1 MRTIAVTGG
10 KGGVGKTNIS
20 ANLAVA
26 LADMGKRTL
35 LLDADLGLANLDVVL
50 GLSPKYTLA
59 DLIAGRCTLD
69 EVIIEGPGGVLV
81 VPAASGRRHMA
92 ELAPAQ
98 HIGLVNVFSEL
109 ERDLDVMVIDTAA
122 GITDS
127 VLTFCQ
133 AAQDTVV
140 VVCDEPAS
148 ITDAYA
154 LIKVLARTRR
164 GPPADHRQHGARP
177 QRRPP
182 AVRQALAGVRKVPR
196 RCLAELPRP
205 RAAGRLAAPVGAAP
219 ATGHQGLPGQSLGTG
234 HCRNRTPYLALAGPH
249 RAARQR
255 RVLRRTHHP
264 TGSGRMSTAT
274 ATTATAQ
281 YRAVQRNNAND
292 VVTQHADLVRR
303 IAHHLAARLP
313 ASVEVDD
320 LIQAGMIGLIE
331 ASRSYDSDQG
341 ASFETYASIR
351 IRGSMIDE
359 IRRGDWVPRS
369 VHRRARDAA
378 AAVRKIEQNTG
389 RAAAATEVAA
399 AMEMP
404 LPDYLRLMEDAARG
418 QVLSLESRIEDH
430 GELDTTAKGGPN
442 PQQMMERGEFGRE
455 LGKAIGQLP
464 EREQLVLSLYY
475 EQELNLKEIGAVLG
489 VSESRVCQIHGQAVV
504 RLRGRLKVFELA
516 DAGVE
521 IDD

>member
-1 MRTIAVTGG
+1 
-10 KGGVGKTNIS
+10 
-20 ANLAVA
+20 
-26 LADMGKRTL
+26 MGKRTL

-50 GLSPKYTLA
+50 GLAPKYTLA

-154 LIKVLARTRR
+154 LIKVLSRERGVDRLQIIANMVRDPNEGRLLYDKLSRVCEKFLGDVSLNYLGHVPQDDWLRLSVQRQQPVIKPTRPAPRAGHCRDRTS
-164 GPPADHRQHGARP
+164 HI
-177 QRRPP
+177 
-182 AVRQALAGVRKVPR
+182 ALAG
-196 RCLAELPRP
+196 
-205 RAAGRLAAPVGAAP
+205 
-219 ATGHQGLPGQSLGTG
+219 S
-234 HCRNRTPYLALAGPH
+234 H
-249 RAARQR
+249 RAARQC
-255 RVLRRTHHP
+255 RVFRRTHHP
-264 TGSGRMSTAT
+264 TGGCRMN
-274 ATTATAQ
+274 TTAAAQ
-281 YRAVQRNNAND
+281 YRAVQRNNADN

-331 ASRSYDSDQG
+331 ASRSYDSEQG

-389 RAAAATEVAA
+389 RAAAAAEVAA

-442 PQQMMERGEFGRE
+442 PQQMMERSEFGRE

-521 IDD
+521 IDE